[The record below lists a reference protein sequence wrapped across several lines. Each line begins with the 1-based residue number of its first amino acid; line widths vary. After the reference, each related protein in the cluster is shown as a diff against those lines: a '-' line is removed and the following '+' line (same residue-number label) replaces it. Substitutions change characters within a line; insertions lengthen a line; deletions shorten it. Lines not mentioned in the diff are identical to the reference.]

1 MIVWSRCGIKNQ
13 KKKKKKYRKKKR
25 KIESLQSNL
34 ILIRFY
40 SQHFVCWYKFE
51 NDFGLALFI
60 QYNK

>member
-1 MIVWSRCGIKNQ
+1 MALKT
-13 KKKKKKYRKKKR
+13 KKKKKKIQKKKR